1 VNNPPTPN
9 PHTDPPRADGVD
21 APARHVAGA
30 PTAEGAGGS
39 GVVVAGLVLAAGAGR
54 RMGGPKALIH
64 DAEGVSW
71 VVRTSRLLAEAGCAP
86 VVVVVGAAAEA
97 ARAELSAEPVEVVEA
112 TDWSEGMGASLRTGL
127 THLQSHT
134 PSSAT
139 GSAGTSAAAGAGR
152 AGSAVVVVPVDLPGL
167 TVAAVRRV
175 VESASAEALV
185 RATYGGQPGHPVV
198 IGRAHWD
205 GVVASARGDEGA
217 RGYLRAHDVELVECA
232 DVADG
237 TDADTVQ
244 DLPPGH
250 G

>member
-1 VNNPPTPN
+1 MNNTPS
-9 PHTDPPRADGVD
+9 PGIP
-21 APARHVAGA
+21 GA
-30 PTAEGAGGS
+30 S
-39 GVVVAGLVLAAGAGR
+39 VAGLVLAAGAGR

-86 VVVVVGAAAEA
+86 VVVVVGASAEA

-112 TDWSEGMGASLRTGL
+112 TNWSEGMGASLRTGL
-127 THLQSHT
+127 THLRTHT
-134 PSSAT
+134 PSFAV
-139 GSAGTSAAAGAGR
+139 GSGR
-152 AGSAVVVVPVDLPGL
+152 GGSAVVVVPVDLPGL

-175 VESASAEALV
+175 VENAGAGALV

-205 GVVASARGDEGA
+205 GVIASARGDEGA
-217 RGYLRAHDVELVECA
+217 RGYLRTHDVELVECE
-232 DVADG
+232 DIADG
-237 TDADTVQ
+237 TDADTMQ

-250 G
+250 S